1 MLSCTD
7 IHYITLRYIA
17 LHYIKWHYITLHIYI
32 YIYIYISYIR
42 TYYMTLHRI
51 AFIALEYIT
60 LHWMTLNDITLCAVY
75 ISYTHWH
82 TKTLIRTYMI
92 IYDIYIHIVYTYNH
106 KVYII
111 FQTTAKKHPETK
123 RDTWPWSD
131 QCGPANVLEFVEG
144 FTQEPLSFFVIKAVR
159 GARNVHLLACPR
171 QVGVPVSHLD
181 SWTAW
186 RDNSQVN
193 AQVVRSWCETWQGY
207 IRIII
212 ACFFFLNH
220 HIRQYNA
227 PLKTVIHHNAELGMA
242 RTLLRSW
249 RVILLC
255 NSILLISNIP

>member
-1 MLSCTD
+1 
-7 IHYITLRYIA
+7 
-17 LHYIKWHYITLHIYI
+17 
-32 YIYIYISYIR
+32 
-42 TYYMTLHRI
+42 
-51 AFIALEYIT
+51 
-60 LHWMTLNDITLCAVY
+60 
-75 ISYTHWH
+75 
-82 TKTLIRTYMI
+82 
-92 IYDIYIHIVYTYNH
+92 
-106 KVYII
+106 VYII

-144 FTQEPLSFFVIKAVR
+144 FTQEPLRFFVIKAVR
-159 GARNVHLLACPR
+159 CARNVHLLACPR

-255 NSILLISNIP
+255 NSILLISNIPLLVRNTCKSPTKPCLGLFHRRIEILDSDHPFWVPKMYTRMGCNPMKFTRRCSPKHGDDACLPCWTSRHRHCMPHLLIQHGQSYPLQFSLPWLENSSN